1 MFGSLILVGLKYVGI
16 FLALVIAYSVIF
28 LVIPPLRKWLFYRK
42 FKNIHTS
49 PMFIPILGDFLSY
62 AQNMKANKKYYAH
75 LHEKTLVLKDYD
87 LELIF
92 EGPKSCIQMVSPEAH
107 RQFEALSPEK
117 IDRVPEDTSIG
128 QMMPRT
134 LGNSKTDDSFIF
146 RKRTFL
152 KLLSFNRSSQYIP
165 MMIKG
170 LDKLTNEWVNSEK
183 EVDVIYEM
191 FKQNFRVLTSILLGR
206 DTKSVMDKL
215 RPYKKPDNAY
225 VMMDLC
231 DFFMKTTDTYIDQ
244 YLNPITLFLP
254 FLNKKNLIDPFKRN
268 NENNE
273 MLRKTLQEAIDFSK
287 DETSVLYNMRETMG
301 HDPVQMLDDL
311 MGVMMAGVDTS
322 AHVFCTT
329 LWLLKKNPDKLK
341 ILLEELDKHG
351 LNKDCNMDEKLTKE
365 AIEEIDYLGY
375 VIKEALRCDSPTIDT
390 LNYEA
395 KEDISICDVPISKG
409 QYIKLNLFSSN
420 HNVNEH
426 QRPFDFIPERFD
438 PESKFFT
445 KPGPG
450 NKSPSPFAHIPFSHG
465 QRGCPGQSLAMLQ
478 LKVDI
483 VYVLAK
489 YDFELEQKILNNDM
503 VGFALRSGFDMMV
516 KFTRR

>member
-1 MFGSLILVGLKYVGI
+1 MFSDLILVGLKYVCI
-16 FLALVIAYSVIF
+16 FLAIVIGYSVVF
-28 LVIPPLRKWLFYRK
+28 LVIPPLRKWLYYRK

-49 PMFIPILGDFLSY
+49 NTFIPILGDFWYY
-62 AQNMKANKKYYAH
+62 AQSMKAGKKYYAH
-75 LHEKTLVLKDYD
+75 LHEKTEILKDFD

-92 EGPKSCIQMVSPEAH
+92 EGPKSCIQFVSPEAH

-128 QMMPRT
+128 QMMPRA
-134 LGNSKTDDSFIF
+134 LGNSKTDDGFLF

-165 MMIKG
+165 MMITG
-170 LDKLTNEWVNSEK
+170 LHKITDDWVSSDKQ
-183 EVDVIYEM
+183 VDVIYEM
-191 FKQNFRVLTSILLGR
+191 FKQNFSVLTSILLGR
-206 DTKSVMDKL
+206 DTKTVTNKL
-215 RPYKKPDNAY
+215 RPYKNPNNEY
-225 VMMDLC
+225 VMLNLC
-231 DFFMKTTDTYIDQ
+231 DFFMQTTDTYIDQ

-254 FLNKKNLIDPFKRN
+254 FLNKRKIIDPFKRN

-273 MLRKTLQEAIDFSK
+273 MLRKTLQEAIDMSK
-287 DETSVLYNMRETMG
+287 DETSVLYNMRESMG

-311 MGVMMAGVDTS
+311 MSVMMAGVDTS
-322 AHVFCTT
+322 AHAFCTT

-341 ILLEELDKHG
+341 ILLEEFNKHG
-351 LNKDCNMDEKLTKE
+351 FNKDTNMDEKLTKE
-365 AIEEIDYLGY
+365 AIEEIDYLGH
-375 VIKEALRCDSPTIDT
+375 VIKEALRYDSPTVDT

-395 KEDISICDVPISKG
+395 KEDITVCDVPIQKG

-420 HNVNEH
+420 HSVLEH
-426 QRPFDFIPERFD
+426 QKPFDFIPERFD

-478 LKVDI
+478 LKVDLI
-483 VYVLAK
+483 YVLSRF
-489 YDFELEQKILNNDM
+489 DFELEQSILDNDM
-503 VGFALRSGFDMMV
+503 VGFALRSGFGMKA
-516 KFTRR
+516 KFIRR